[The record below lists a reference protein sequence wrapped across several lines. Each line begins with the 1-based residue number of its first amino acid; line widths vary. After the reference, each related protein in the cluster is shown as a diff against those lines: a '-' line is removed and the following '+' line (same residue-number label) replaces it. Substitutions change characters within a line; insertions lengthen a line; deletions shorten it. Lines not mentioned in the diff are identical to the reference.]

1 MSMFCFVRLALRH
14 GAQAQS
20 SPAQSFENTDFV
32 ALPDVGSSRTRNQTP
47 VLCIDHLQETC
58 GHFSLHLL
66 GPWSLF
72 SQVLGLVRLARPIT
86 TVVGRPIPVPQCRQP
101 TEVQVDHYHVFYMK
115 ALEQLFEE
123 RKESCGRPAYTR
135 RTSIQPWPH
144 PSPPPGP
151 PSP

>member
-1 MSMFCFVRLALRH
+1 MKTLQKQWLEVLSTGQYMLTFLFMD
-14 GAQAQS
+14 
-20 SPAQSFENTDFV
+20 PFFSFRAFFLLFTSLWWLSVPYLVWLFLDQ
-32 ALPDVGSSRTRNQTP
+32 DTP
-47 VLCIDHLQETC
+47 CH
-58 GHFSLHLL
+58 
-66 GPWSLF
+66 
-72 SQVLGLVRLARPIT
+72 
-86 TVVGRPIPVPQCRQP
+86 VGRPIPVPQCQQP
-101 TEVQVDHYHVFYMK
+101 TEAQVDHYHVFYMK